1 MYGLLKMGW
10 LLPRDK
16 LLLILNLLIYF
27 TKHVLSLATCLIAA
41 WPGLDFGTFG
51 HWMKSNA
58 FSFFQKMAQVQTR
71 HNHSMEMGSVHRVHS
86 LTKNLFA
93 IDTCWDKKKSIFSSK
108 VYLST
113 GYIYQTH
120 PSSGSMS
127 RVNWQSKRQYSV
139 FLLWFSVTWYIF
151 FLFSFLFFILFL
163 FFPIFEN
170 GEIEKNMKFSG

>member
-10 LLPRDK
+10 LLPRGK

-41 WPGLDFGTFG
+41 WPGLDSGTFG

-58 FSFFQKMAQVQTR
+58 FSFFQMMAQVQTR
-71 HNHSMEMGSVHRVHS
+71 HNHSMEMGSVHRVYS

-120 PSSGSMS
+120 PSSGSMIGVIGKEKDS
-127 RVNWQSKRQYSV
+127 TLCFCFGLVLLGIFFSCLV
-139 FLLWFSVTWYIF
+139 FCFLFYFCF
-151 FLFSFLFFILFL
+151 FLFLRM
-163 FFPIFEN
+163 ER
-170 GEIEKNMKFSG
+170 